1 MTQQYFFC
9 ATSRF
14 ALQGGCNFRKYTL
27 ILVSINLSNYAPIG
41 YLRRGLHINADKL
54 KY

>member
-14 ALQGGCNFRKYTL
+14 ALQGGCKFRKYTL
-27 ILVSINLSNYAPIG
+27 ILG
-41 YLRRGLHINADKL
+41 EH
-54 KY
+54 

>member
-27 ILVSINLSNYAPIG
+27 ILVSINLSNDIPN
-41 YLRRGLHINADKL
+41 LVSCEEVMH
-54 KY
+54 